1 MSDTEDEEGFEELE
15 QTLEDT
21 CNLIESMLKEVT
33 VLEQRLFNLQRPIQY
48 LHIEQL
54 GELEFLASSPFRQTE
69 FKFAT
74 PEVAALA
81 GLDIKKRHTFH
92 TIAESL
98 RNAIIAQNCV
108 DERGIISLSKPLQ
121 KMFETKDTSMTFPA
135 LLGHLRFVL
144 V

>member
-1 MSDTEDEEGFEELE
+1 MSDTEDEEGFEEVE

-21 CNLIESMLKEVT
+21 CILIETMLNEVT
-33 VLEQRLFNLQRPIQY
+33 VLEQKLFNLQRPIQN

-54 GELEFLASSPFRQTE
+54 GDLEFLASSPFRQTE
-69 FKFAT
+69 FRFAK

-92 TIAESL
+92 KISECL
-98 RNAIIAQNCV
+98 RDAIIAQKCV
-108 DERGIISLSKPLQ
+108 DEQGIITLSKPLQ

-135 LLGHLRFVL
+135 LLGHLRSVL

>member
-69 FKFAT
+69 FKFSK
-74 PEVAALA
+74 PEVAVLA
-81 GLDIKKRHTFH
+81 GLDTKKRHSFH
-92 TIAESL
+92 KISECL
-98 RNAIIAQNCV
+98 RDAIIAQKCV
-108 DERGIISLSKPLQ
+108 DEQGIIILNKPLQ

-135 LLGHLRFVL
+135 LLGHLRSVL